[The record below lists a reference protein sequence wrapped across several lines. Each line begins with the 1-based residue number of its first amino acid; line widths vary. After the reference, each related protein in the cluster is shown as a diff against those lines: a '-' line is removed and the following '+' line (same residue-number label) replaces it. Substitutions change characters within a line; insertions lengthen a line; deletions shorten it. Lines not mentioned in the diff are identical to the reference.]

1 MLVKTHSA
9 PAGSVAA
16 ALAAILFGAS
26 VVAIRIAV
34 RDIPPLTLA
43 VLRFGQ
49 GSLVLFVGLAAFRRD
64 LLRIDRRD
72 LPYLGLLGIIFFT
85 IFPVTFNVGMRY
97 VDASRAALLLTT
109 MPLWTVVLA
118 RLVVGER
125 LTPRQIAG
133 VLLSIAGVA
142 IVMID
147 RRAIASGTNYSAKG
161 ELLLIATALCGAIYN
176 VLAKR
181 MLVRYKGLTVTFYAM
196 TIGTLFLVPASIVE
210 RTPGFTALSAE
221 TLAMVIFVGVFG
233 GALAFSL
240 WTTALS
246 RLSPTKVSVYINL
259 NPVAAT
265 LLGATVLRERLSLF
279 FAVGFAAVAAGV
291 MTVNWTVSGEARP
304 RPLPSQPA

>member
-1 MLVKTHSA
+1 VKTHSA
-9 PAGSVAA
+9 PAASVAA

-34 RDIPPLTLA
+34 QDIPPLTLA

-49 GSLVLFVGLAAFRRD
+49 GSLVLFVGLVAFRRD

-72 LPYLGLLGIIFFT
+72 LPYLALLGITFFT

-97 VDASRAALLLTT
+97 VDASRAALLLAT

-118 RLVVGER
+118 RLVVRER

-147 RRAIASGTNYSAKG
+147 RRAITNGTSYSPRG
-161 ELLLIATALCGAIYN
+161 DLLLIATALCGAIYN

-181 MLVRYKGLTVTFYAM
+181 MLARYKGLTVTFYAM

-210 RTPGFTALSAE
+210 RPPTLASLSAE
-221 TLAMVIFVGVFG
+221 TLALVVFVGVFG

-240 WTTALS
+240 WTSALS
-246 RLSPTKVSVYINL
+246 RLSPTKVSVCINL
-259 NPVAAT
+259 NPIAAT
-265 LLGATVLRERLSLF
+265 LLGATILHERLSFF
-279 FAVGFAAVAAGV
+279 FAVGFAAVVAGV
-291 MTVNWTVSGEARP
+291 MTVNWTVSGEART
-304 RPLPSQPA
+304 RPLPSQAA

>member
-1 MLVKTHSA
+1 VKTHSA
-9 PAGSVAA
+9 PAASVAA

-49 GSLVLFVGLAAFRRD
+49 GSLVLFVGLVAFRRD

-72 LPYLGLLGIIFFT
+72 LPYLALLGITFFT

-97 VDASRAALLLTT
+97 VDASRAALLLAT

-118 RLVVGER
+118 RLVVRER

-147 RRAIASGTNYSAKG
+147 RRAITNGTSYSARG
-161 ELLLIATALCGAIYN
+161 DLLLIATALCGAIYN

-181 MLVRYKGLTVTFYAM
+181 MLARYKGITVTFYAM

-210 RTPGFTALSAE
+210 RPPGLASLSAE
-221 TLAMVIFVGVFG
+221 TLALVVFVGVFG
-233 GALAFSL
+233 GALGFSL
-240 WTTALS
+240 WTSALS

-259 NPVAAT
+259 NPIAAT
-265 LLGATVLRERLSLF
+265 LLGATILHERLSFF
-279 FAVGFAAVAAGV
+279 FAVGFAAVVAGV
-291 MTVNWTVSGEARP
+291 MTVNWTVSGEART
-304 RPLPSQPA
+304 RPLPSQSA

>member
-1 MLVKTHSA
+1 VVVKRSGA
-9 PAGSVAA
+9 LAASVAA

-49 GSLVLFVGLAAFRRD
+49 GSLVLFAGLLAFRRD

-72 LPYLGLLGIIFFT
+72 LPYLALLGSTFFT
-85 IFPVTFNVGMRY
+85 IFPVTLNVGMRY
-97 VDASRAALLLTT
+97 VDASRAALVLAT

-118 RLVVGER
+118 RLVVRER

-133 VLLSIAGVA
+133 VVLSIVGVA

-147 RRAIASGTNYSAKG
+147 RRAITGGTSYSARG
-161 ELLLIATALCGAIYN
+161 DLLLIASALCGAIYN

-181 MLVRYKGLTVTFYAM
+181 MLARYKGLTVTFYAM

-210 RTPGFTALSAE
+210 RAPGLAALSRE
-221 TLAMVIFVGVFG
+221 TLGMVIFVGVFG
-233 GALAFSL
+233 GAIAFSL
-240 WTTALS
+240 WTSALS
-246 RLSPTKVSVYINL
+246 HLSPTKVSVYINL
-259 NPVAAT
+259 NPIAAT
-265 LLGATVLRERLSLF
+265 VLGATVLHERLSFF
-279 FAVGFAAVAAGV
+279 FAVGFAAVVAGV
-291 MTVNWTVSGEARP
+291 MTVNWTVNANGPSGS
-304 RPLPSQPA
+304 LPSRSA